1 MQGINST
8 ALVLNIK
15 PLYHKWAS
23 LDLAFDVFYISGI
36 LNNSKKFNLPTSLKT
51 FQNYPNPFNPN
62 TMIKYDLVED
72 LHVRITIYDLLGN
85 TIKNL
90 FEGNQL
96 SGSNSIQWDGT
107 NNNGYGVSSG
117 TYVYQIKADNIIYS
131 GKMVLIK

>member
-1 MQGINST
+1 MT

-15 PLYHKWAS
+15 PLYHNWAS
-23 LDLAFDVFYISGI
+23 LDLAFDVFYIPGI
-36 LNNSKKFNLPTSLKT
+36 LNNSKKSSLPTSLKV

-62 TMIKYDLVED
+62 TIIKYDLIKD
-72 LHVRITIYDLLGN
+72 LNVRITIYDLLGN

-90 FEGNQL
+90 FEENQL

-107 NNNGYGVSSG
+107 CNDGHGVSSG

>member
-1 MQGINST
+1 MT

-15 PLYHKWAS
+15 PLYHNWAS
-23 LDLAFDVFYISGI
+23 LDLAFDVFYIPGI
-36 LNNSKKFNLPTSLKT
+36 LNNSKKSSLPTSLKV

-62 TMIKYDLVED
+62 TIIKYDLIKD
-72 LHVRITIYDLLGN
+72 LNVRITIYDLLGN
-85 TIKNL
+85 TIKDL

-107 NNNGYGVSSG
+107 SNNGYGVSSG